1 MMDKTIKSGRYITE
15 EYYKDYK
22 TGEIY
27 ETSDGKI
34 IPKYRVTIDIK
45 VTEKSYIFTLVD
57 IIENYGAAYHF
68 DDLFR
73 ESKRLVIR
81 RDKPSKHAIHTWSD
95 DSFTLYPYRVGT
107 PYVFN
112 RC

>member
-1 MMDKTIKSGRYITE
+1 MIESGRYVTE
-15 EYYKDYK
+15 EYYEDYK

-27 ETSDGKI
+27 TTSDGRKI
-34 IPKYRVTIDIK
+34 LKYQVTIDIK
-45 VTEKSYIFTLVD
+45 VTEKSYIFNLVE
-57 IIENYGAAYHF
+57 IIENHGCAYHF

-95 DSFTLYPYRVGT
+95 GTFTLYPYRVGT
-107 PYVFN
+107 PYYFKKVN
-112 RC
+112 